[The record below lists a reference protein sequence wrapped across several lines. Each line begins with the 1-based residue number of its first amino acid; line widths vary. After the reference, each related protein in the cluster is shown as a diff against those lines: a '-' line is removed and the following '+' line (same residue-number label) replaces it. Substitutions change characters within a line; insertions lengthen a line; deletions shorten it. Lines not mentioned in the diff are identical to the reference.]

1 MNWFVFANVLVEYFR
16 NTFIAMTVSI
26 VTQFYSIVIIQTV
39 PEPSESPGLIAT
51 VVSEK
56 MGKDGML

>member
-1 MNWFVFANVLVEYFR
+1 
-16 NTFIAMTVSI
+16 MTVSI